1 MRRLVSGLSAV
12 LLVALVAAAGA
23 AAGNGLSPVQP
34 ESPNA
39 EAIRST
45 YWVILIV
52 TGVIFVL
59 VETALLVFI
68 IRFRRGKRGRDQEA
82 PQIHGATKL
91 ETSFTIVPVLI
102 LFGIMAVVFVK
113 LPTIKDVPSARAANE
128 LKIKVVGH
136 QYYWE
141 FQYPNGQ
148 VAMQHMVVPVN
159 RVVTLDVV
167 SSDVAHSWWVPAL
180 GGKIDAIPGR
190 TNHTWF
196 KAEKLG
202 KYEARCAELCGLE
215 HAHMIG
221 YVDVVRPNDYA
232 SFLAAHKGVN
242 KTVGEGDRRRHML
255 GLPRPRRPGRLRPE
269 DPRKL
274 GALGPEGARGPPAQ
288 RQEQDAA
295 GRGDVGRHHHA
306 VRDAVPEGVL
316 RWQLGPRL
324 SRSPTAPTGS
334 AAA

>member
-1 MRRLVSGLSAV
+1 MRRLVSGISAV

-113 LPTIKDVPSARAANE
+113 LPTIKDVPSAHAANE

-148 VAMQHMVVPVN
+148 VAMQHMVVPIN

-202 KYEARCAELCGLE
+202 KYEARCAEFCGLE
-215 HAHMIG
+215 HANMIG
-221 YVDVVRPNDYA
+221 YVDVVRPNEYA
-232 SFLAAHKGVN
+232 SFLAAHTGVN
-242 KTVGEGDRRRHML
+242 KTVAKEIAVGTCATCHGLAGQGDYGPKIRGSSVL
-255 GLPRPRRPGRLRPE
+255 S
-269 DPRKL
+269 DPRALEALLRNGKNKMPAV
-274 GALGPEGARGPPAQ
+274 GATW
-288 RQEQDAA
+288 D
-295 GRGDVGRHHHA
+295 DTTM
-306 VRDAVPEGVL
+306 
-316 RWQLGPRL
+316 
-324 SRSPTAPTGS
+324 RSATRYLKEYYGGS
-334 AAA
+334 

>member
-232 SFLAAHKGVN
+232 SFLAAHTGVN
-242 KTVGEGDRRRHML
+242 KTVAKEIAVGTCSVCHGLAGQGDYGPKIRGSSVL
-255 GLPRPRRPGRLRPE
+255 SDPKALEALLRNGKNKMPAV
-269 DPRKL
+269 
-274 GALGPEGARGPPAQ
+274 GATW
-288 RQEQDAA
+288 D
-295 GRGDVGRHHHA
+295 DTTM
-306 VRDAVPEGVL
+306 
-316 RWQLGPRL
+316 
-324 SRSPTAPTGS
+324 RSATRYLKEYYGGS
-334 AAA
+334 

>member
-12 LLVALVAAAGA
+12 VLVALVAAAGA

-39 EAIRST
+39 EAIRTT

-68 IRFRRGKRGRDQEA
+68 IRFRRGRRGRDQEA

-113 LPTIKDVPSARAANE
+113 LPTIKDVPSAHAANE
-128 LKIKVVGH
+128 MKIKVVGH

-167 SSDVAHSWWVPAL
+167 STDVAHSWWVPAL

-202 KYEARCAELCGLE
+202 TYEARCAELCGLE

-221 YVDVVRPNDYA
+221 FVDVVRPNEYA
-232 SFLAAHKGVN
+232 SFLAAHTGVN
-242 KTVGEGDRRRHML
+242 KTVAKEIAVGTCSVCHGLAGQGDYGPKIRGSSVL
-255 GLPRPRRPGRLRPE
+255 S
-269 DPRKL
+269 DPRALEALLRNGKNKMPAV
-274 GALGPEGARGPPAQ
+274 GATW
-288 RQEQDAA
+288 D
-295 GRGDVGRHHHA
+295 DTTM
-306 VRDAVPEGVL
+306 
-316 RWQLGPRL
+316 
-324 SRSPTAPTGS
+324 RSATRYLKEYYGGS
-334 AAA
+334 

>member
-12 LLVALVAAAGA
+12 VLVALVAAAGA

-39 EAIRST
+39 EAIRTT

-68 IRFRRGKRGRDQEA
+68 IRFRRGRRGRDQEA

-113 LPTIKDVPSARAANE
+113 LPTIKDVPSAHAANE

-167 SSDVAHSWWVPAL
+167 STDVAHSWWVPAL

-221 YVDVVRPNDYA
+221 YVEVVRPNEYA
-232 SFLAAHKGVN
+232 SFLAAHTGVN
-242 KTVGEGDRRRHML
+242 KTVAKEIAVGTCSVCHGLAGQGDYGPKIRGSSVL
-255 GLPRPRRPGRLRPE
+255 S
-269 DPRKL
+269 DPRALEALLRNGKNKMPAV
-274 GALGPEGARGPPAQ
+274 GATW
-288 RQEQDAA
+288 D
-295 GRGDVGRHHHA
+295 DTTM
-306 VRDAVPEGVL
+306 
-316 RWQLGPRL
+316 
-324 SRSPTAPTGS
+324 RSATRYLKEYYGGS
-334 AAA
+334 

>member
-113 LPTIKDVPSARAANE
+113 LPTIKDVPSAHAANE

-148 VAMQHMVVPVN
+148 VAMQHMVVPIN

-221 YVDVVRPNDYA
+221 YVDVVRPNEYA
-232 SFLAAHKGVN
+232 SFLAAHTGVN
-242 KTVGEGDRRRHML
+242 KTVAKEIAVGTCSVCHGLAGQGDYGPKIRGSSVL
-255 GLPRPRRPGRLRPE
+255 S
-269 DPRKL
+269 DPRALEALLRNGKNKMPAV
-274 GALGPEGARGPPAQ
+274 GATW
-288 RQEQDAA
+288 D
-295 GRGDVGRHHHA
+295 DTTM
-306 VRDAVPEGVL
+306 
-316 RWQLGPRL
+316 
-324 SRSPTAPTGS
+324 RSATRYLKEYYGGS
-334 AAA
+334 